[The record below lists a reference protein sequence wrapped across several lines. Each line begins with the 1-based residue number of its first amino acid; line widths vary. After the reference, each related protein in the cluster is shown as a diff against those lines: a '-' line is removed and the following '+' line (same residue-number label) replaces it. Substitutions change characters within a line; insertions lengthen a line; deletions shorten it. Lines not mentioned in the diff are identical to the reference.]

1 MNGETR
7 WLTMAAWF
15 GIIALMGALASP
27 LTADASSQISSTPQK
42 DANPVVLE
50 PGEAPYDTAARMNQE
65 GSPQRG
71 VAEASAI
78 GEPAAGPDPDAMMRA
93 LQQMQQKKHG
103 SPEDP
108 LPPTPAGPDWES
120 IRRELK
126 AEPATKVDLL
136 NLKDELKSSMTSME
150 RWLIGIVLGVQGVAA
165 SVVIGFMIHIS
176 RRLGA
181 LEKENG

>member
-7 WLTMAAWF
+7 WLTMTVWF
-15 GIIALMGALASP
+15 GIIALMGVLASP

-42 DANPVVLE
+42 DANPAV
-50 PGEAPYDTAARMNQE
+50 
-65 GSPQRG
+65 
-71 VAEASAI
+71 
-78 GEPAAGPDPDAMMRA
+78 
-93 LQQMQQKKHG
+93 
-103 SPEDP
+103 
-108 LPPTPAGPDWES
+108 
-120 IRRELK
+120 LK